1 MKHINLISPK
11 GYRIKSKLIRQ
22 HIKELEQTIKKLA
35 KGLWD
40 ERLG

>member
-22 HIKELEQTIKKLA
+22 HIKNLEKTIKYLA
-35 KGLWD
+35 KGLKL
-40 ERLG
+40 EQFG